1 MVDAIMF
8 ESVYYYKQWSIINN
22 HNVLIVL
29 ERCSKARGGLGFL
42 FIHSFL
48 FYRFS
53 FFSLSLNSSL
63 LSTMIISRRIPL
75 SFVAAAAAVA
85 AAALALELQKK
96 IHLVASSQE

>member
-22 HNVLIVL
+22 HNVLN
-29 ERCSKARGGLGFL
+29 CSRKMFESARWS

-53 FFSLSLNSSL
+53 FSLSLNSSL

-75 SFVAAAAAVA
+75 SFVAVAAAVA

>member
-53 FFSLSLNSSL
+53 FSLSLNSSL

-85 AAALALELQKK
+85 ASALALELQKK